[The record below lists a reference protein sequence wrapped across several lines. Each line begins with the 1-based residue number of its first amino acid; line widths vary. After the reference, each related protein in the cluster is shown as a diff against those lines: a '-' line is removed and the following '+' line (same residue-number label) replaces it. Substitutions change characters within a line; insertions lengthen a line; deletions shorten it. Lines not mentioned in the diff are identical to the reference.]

1 MMEIMKKKVPLRF
14 LRALLTLAILF
25 VITFATQSAF
35 AISVSGPSSPVPTAA
50 MKLVGFCEDP
60 KGKLDE
66 DAVNVL
72 VNYVLENKSVKEVN
86 LPKIRE
92 ATGAY
97 YEFDTR
103 ISFVNFLKYSYN
115 QQIPSAL
122 TSPSSIRY
130 SIWNGLPGKS
140 QKMPANWE
148 TLLPIGK
155 PVIIRGIQ
163 RDAITPDLTTGVY
176 YEYELQ
182 RTLILLNHKGKK
194 VLITISKQI
203 DRSNVGKKGAI
214 IGSDDDWNYY
224 YSDEPGSLKK
234 GLGWVKAYIYDF
246 FSVGVYVETGAS
258 SFVVRSGVFQWIR
271 AGWSGVNFVQ
281 SGHII
286 KGMKRYGRNFKE
298 ILESPALPPADQIAA
313 AYQKFYALPNSDIR
327 LHYVAL
333 QEAQKAL
340 AIQSGKINKPQIKKP
355 NISDNVSR
363 GQMIEELMLEYL
375 KIVMGKNSLLEKKQ
389 VLALINS

>member
-1 MMEIMKKKVPLRF
+1 MKIIKIKSPLSILWLF
-14 LRALLTLAILF
+14 STLTVL
-25 VITFATQSAF
+25 FATTVAPQAVL
-35 AISVSGPSSPVPTAA
+35 ALSVSGPSSSVPAAA

-60 KGKLDE
+60 KGQLDE
-66 DAVNVL
+66 DAINVL
-72 VNYVLENKSVKEVN
+72 VNYVLGDKPAREVD

-97 YEFDTR
+97 YEFDTS

-130 SIWNGLPGKS
+130 SIWNGLPGKF

-148 TLLPIGK
+148 ALLPISK

-182 RTLILLNHKGKK
+182 RTLILFNHKGKK

-258 SFVVRSGVFQWIR
+258 PSVVRSGVFQWIR

-281 SGHII
+281 TGHVI
-286 KGMKRYGRNFKE
+286 KGMKRYGRNFKG
-298 ILESPALPPADQIAA
+298 ILESPGLPPADQITA
-313 AYQKFYALPNSDIR
+313 AYQKFYELPNSDIK
-327 LHYVAL
+327 LHYAAL

-340 AIQSGKINKPQIKKP
+340 AVQSGKINKSQFKKGNTP
-355 NISDNVSR
+355 DNVSKV
-363 GQMIEELMLEYL
+363 QMIEELMLEYF

-389 VLALINS
+389 ILALINP

>member
-1 MMEIMKKKVPLRF
+1 MMKTIKIKLPLSF
-14 LRALLTLAILF
+14 LWVFSALTILF
-25 VITFATQSAF
+25 ATTVVPQSVIAF
-35 AISVSGPSSPVPTAA
+35 SGASSQVPAAAI
-50 MKLVGFCEDP
+50 KLIGFCEDP

-72 VNYVLENKSVKEVN
+72 VNYVLENKTQKGVD

-103 ISFVNFLKYSYN
+103 VTFLNFLQYSYN

-130 SIWNGLPGKS
+130 SIWNSLPGKS

-148 TLLPIGK
+148 KLLPVSK
-155 PVIIRGIQ
+155 PFIIHGIQ

-182 RTLILLNHKGKK
+182 RTLILLNHEGKK

-203 DRSNVGKKGAI
+203 DRSNVGKKGVI

-234 GLGWVKAYIYDF
+234 GLGWVKSYIYDF
-246 FSVGVYVETGAS
+246 FSVGIYVETGAS
-258 SFVVRSGVFQWIR
+258 PSMVRSGVFQWIR

-281 SGHII
+281 SGHVI

-298 ILESPALPPADQIAA
+298 ILEAPGLPPADRIVS
-313 AYQKFYALPNSDIR
+313 AYQKLYALPNSDIR

-333 QEAQKAL
+333 QQAQRAL
-340 AIQSGKINKPQIKKP
+340 AIQSGKIKETQIKKVK
-355 NISDNVSR
+355 IADNVSKS
-363 GQMIEELMLEYL
+363 QMIEELMVEYF
-375 KIVMGKNSLLEKKQ
+375 KVVMGKNSLLEKKQ
-389 VLALINS
+389 VLALINF

>member
-1 MMEIMKKKVPLRF
+1 MMKIIKIKSPLIF
-14 LRALLTLAILF
+14 LWVFSALTILF
-25 VITFATQSAF
+25 AITFAPQSVLAL
-35 AISVSGPSSPVPTAA
+35 SVSGASSPVPAAA

-60 KGKLDE
+60 KGHLDE

-72 VNYVLENKSVKEVN
+72 VNYVLGDKPAKEVD

-103 ISFVNFLKYSYN
+103 ISFLNFLKYSYN

-130 SIWNGLPGKS
+130 SIWNGLPGKF

-148 TLLPIGK
+148 TLLPISK
-155 PVIIRGIQ
+155 PVIIHGIQ

-182 RTLILLNHKGKK
+182 RTLILRNHKGKK

-234 GLGWVKAYIYDF
+234 GLGWVKSYIYDF
-246 FSVGVYVETGAS
+246 FSVGVYVETGAPS
-258 SFVVRSGVFQWIR
+258 SVVRSGVFQWIR

-281 SGHII
+281 SGHVI
-286 KGMKRYGRNFKE
+286 KGMKRYGRNFKG
-298 ILESPALPPADQIAA
+298 ILESPVLPPANHIAA
-313 AYQKFYALPNSDIR
+313 AYQKFYAMPNSDIR
-327 LHYVAL
+327 LHYATL
-333 QEAQKAL
+333 QEAQRAL
-340 AIQSGKINKPQIKKP
+340 AIQSGKINKPQIKKL
-355 NISDNVSR
+355 NISDNVSK
-363 GQMIEELMLEYL
+363 GQMIEELMLEYF

-389 VLALINS
+389 VLALTNS

>member
-1 MMEIMKKKVPLRF
+1 MMKIIKIKSPLNF
-14 LRALLTLAILF
+14 LWVFSVLTILF
-25 VITFATQSAF
+25 AITAAPQSGFAL
-35 AISVSGPSSPVPTAA
+35 SGASNPVPAAA
-50 MKLVGFCEDP
+50 MKLVDFCEDP

-72 VNYVLENKSVKEVN
+72 VNYVLENKSVKEVD

-148 TLLPIGK
+148 TLLPISK

-182 RTLILLNHKGKK
+182 RTFILFNHKGKK

-234 GLGWVKAYIYDF
+234 GLGWVKAYIYDL
-246 FSVGVYVETGAS
+246 FSVSIYVETGAS
-258 SFVVRSGVFQWIR
+258 SSVVRSGVFQWVR

-281 SGHII
+281 SGHVI

-298 ILESPALPPADQIAA
+298 ILESPALPPADQIVA
-313 AYQKFYALPNSDIR
+313 AYQKLYALPNSDIR
-327 LHYVAL
+327 LHYTAL
-333 QEAQKAL
+333 QQAQRAL
-340 AIQSGKINKPQIKKP
+340 AIQSGQIKTQLKNE
-355 NISDNVSR
+355 NIPDNVSR

>member
-1 MMEIMKKKVPLRF
+1 MKTMKIKLPLKF
-14 LRALLTLAILF
+14 LRAFSALTVLFAITLA
-25 VITFATQSAF
+25 AQSVLA
-35 AISVSGPSSPVPTAA
+35 VSGASSPVPAAA
-50 MKLVGFCEDP
+50 MKLVDFCEDP

-66 DAVNVL
+66 DALKLL
-72 VNYVLENKSVKEVN
+72 VDYVLENKSIKEVN

-103 ISFVNFLKYSYN
+103 IYFVNFLKYSYN

-148 TLLPIGK
+148 ALFPVSK
-155 PVIIRGIQ
+155 PFIIHGIQ

-194 VLITISKQI
+194 VLVTISKQI
-203 DRSNVGKKGAI
+203 ERSNVGKKGAI
-214 IGSDDDWNYY
+214 IGSDDDWTYY

-234 GLGWVKAYIYDF
+234 GLGWVKSYIYDF

-258 SFVVRSGVFQWIR
+258 SSAMRSGVFQWIR

-286 KGMKRYGRNFKE
+286 KGMKRYGRNFKG
-298 ILESPALPPADQIAA
+298 ILESPALPPADHLAA
-313 AYQKFYALPNSDIR
+313 AYQKFYALPNADIKM
-327 LHYVAL
+327 HYAAL
-333 QEAQKAL
+333 QQAQRAS
-340 AIQSGKINKPQIKKP
+340 AIQGGKINKTHLKKE
-355 NISDNVSR
+355 NISANVSR
-363 GQMIEELMLEYL
+363 GQMIEELMVEYF

-389 VLALINS
+389 ILALINS

>member
-1 MMEIMKKKVPLRF
+1 MMKIKVPLKF
-14 LRALLTLAILF
+14 LQPLLILTILF
-25 VITFATQSAF
+25 AITFTTQTAF
-35 AISVSGPSSPVPTAA
+35 ALSVSGPSGPVPAA
-50 MKLVGFCEDP
+50 AIKLIGFCEDP

-72 VNYVLENKSVKEVN
+72 VNYVLENKSVKEVD

-103 ISFVNFLKYSYN
+103 VSFVNFLKYSYN

-130 SIWNGLPGKS
+130 STWNGLPGKS

-148 TLLPIGK
+148 ALFPISK

-182 RTLILLNHKGKK
+182 RTFILFNHKGKK

-234 GLGWVKAYIYDF
+234 GLGWVKAYIYDL
-246 FSVGVYVETGAS
+246 FSVSIYVETGAS
-258 SFVVRSGVFQWIR
+258 SSVVRSGVFQWVR

-281 SGHII
+281 SGHVI

-298 ILESPALPPADQIAA
+298 ILESPALPPADHIAA

-327 LHYVAL
+327 LHYTAL
-333 QEAQKAL
+333 QQAQRAL
-340 AIQSGKINKPQIKKP
+340 AIQSGKVKETQIKKAK
-355 NISDNVSR
+355 IADNVSKS
-363 GQMIEELMLEYL
+363 QMIEELMVEYF
-375 KIVMGKNSLLEKKQ
+375 KIVMGKNSFLEKKR
-389 VLALINS
+389 VLALISS

>member
-1 MMEIMKKKVPLRF
+1 MLKTMNIKSPLSF
-14 LRALLTLAILF
+14 LWAFSALTILF
-25 VITFATQSAF
+25 ATTFAPQSVFAF
-35 AISVSGPSSPVPTAA
+35 SGALSSVPAAA

-66 DAVNVL
+66 DAVNLL
-72 VNYVLENKSVKEVN
+72 VDYVIENKTVKEVD

-103 ISFVNFLKYSYN
+103 VTFVNFLKYSYN

-130 SIWNGLPGKS
+130 SIWSGLPGKS

-148 TLLPIGK
+148 TLLPVSK
-155 PVIIRGIQ
+155 PVIIHGIQ

-203 DRSNVGKKGAI
+203 NRSNVGKKGAI

-234 GLGWVKAYIYDF
+234 GMGWVKSYIYDF

-258 SFVVRSGVFQWIR
+258 SSVVRSGVFQWIR

-286 KGMKRYGRNFKE
+286 KGMKRYGRNFKG
-298 ILESPALPPADQIAA
+298 ILESPALPPVDLIAA
-313 AYQKFYALPNSDIR
+313 AYQKVYALPNSDIR
-327 LHYVAL
+327 MHYVAL

-340 AIQSGKINKPQIKKP
+340 AVQSGKINKPQIKKP

-363 GQMIEELMLEYL
+363 GQMVEELMLEYF
-375 KIVMGKNSLLEKKQ
+375 KIAMGKNSLLEKKQ

>member
-1 MMEIMKKKVPLRF
+1 MMKIIKIKSLVNF
-14 LRALLTLAILF
+14 WWVFSTLTILF
-25 VITFATQSAF
+25 AITFATQSAF
-35 AISVSGPSSPVPTAA
+35 ALSVSGASSSVTAAA
-50 MKLVGFCEDP
+50 MKLIGFCEDP
-60 KGKLDE
+60 KGQLDE

-72 VNYVLENKSVKEVN
+72 VDYVLKDKAVKEVE
-86 LPKIRE
+86 LPKIQE

-115 QQIPSAL
+115 QQVPSAL
-122 TSPSSIRY
+122 TSPASIRY

-148 TLLPIGK
+148 TLLPVSK
-155 PVIIRGIQ
+155 PVIIHGIQ

-234 GLGWVKAYIYDF
+234 GLGWVKSYIYDF

-258 SFVVRSGVFQWIR
+258 LSLVRSGVFQWIR

-281 SGHII
+281 SGHVI
-286 KGMKRYGRNFKE
+286 KGMKRYGRNFKG
-298 ILESPALPPADQIAA
+298 ILESPVLPPADHIVS
-313 AYQKFYALPNSDIR
+313 AYQKLYALPNSDIR

-333 QEAQKAL
+333 QQAQRSL
-340 AIQSGKINKPQIKKP
+340 AIQSGKIKETQLKKVK
-355 NISDNVSR
+355 ITDNVSKR
-363 GQMIEELMLEYL
+363 QMIEELMIEYF
-375 KIVMGKNSLLEKKQ
+375 KVVMGKNSLLEKKQ
-389 VLALINS
+389 VLALINF